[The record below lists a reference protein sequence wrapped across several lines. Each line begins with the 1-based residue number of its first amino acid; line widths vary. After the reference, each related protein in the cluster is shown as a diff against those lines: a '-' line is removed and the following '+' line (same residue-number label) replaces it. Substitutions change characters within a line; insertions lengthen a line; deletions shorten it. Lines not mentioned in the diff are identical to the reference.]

1 MRERDIDRDLLAAW
15 LATMALSKVAN
26 FLFEGT
32 RSMFYLR
39 GPRELALGPDDAAPT
54 FATNHGL

>member
-1 MRERDIDRDLLAAW
+1 
-15 LATMALSKVAN
+15 MALSKVAN

-39 GPRELALGPDDAAPT
+39 GPRELALGPDDPAPT